1 MPVGIGGVYWGG
13 LAKGRGVRGTD
24 AEGRYGALKAHVVCA
39 LKYKH
44 PVIIQETVRNRR
56 ETKGLAI

>member
-1 MPVGIGGVYWGG
+1 MPVGIGGVCWGG
-13 LAKGRGVRGTD
+13 LAKGRGVRRTD
-24 AEGRYGALKAHVVCA
+24 AEGRYGAHVVCA

-44 PVIIQETVRNRR
+44 PVIIQEIVRNRR